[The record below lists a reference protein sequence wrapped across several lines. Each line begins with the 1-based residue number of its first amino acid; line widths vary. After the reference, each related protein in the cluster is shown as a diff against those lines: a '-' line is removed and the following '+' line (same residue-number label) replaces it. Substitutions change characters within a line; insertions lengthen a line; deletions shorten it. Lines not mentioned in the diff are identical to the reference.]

1 MSFGKRLSAVR
12 KERKISQGELAVKA
26 GVHSNLIGRYE
37 REEALPSIEVASKM
51 SDALKVSLDYLAGK
65 SDHQIDQTILD
76 FVLTI
81 QQFPAEDK
89 EHILY
94 SIEGLIQHA
103 RTRAIYKK

>member
-1 MSFGKRLSAVR
+1 M
-12 KERKISQGELAVKA
+12 AVKA

-37 REEALPSIEVASKM
+37 REEALPSVEVAAKIA
-51 SDALKVSLDYLAGK
+51 DALNVSLDYLAGK
-65 SDHQIDQTILD
+65 SNHQIDQTILD

-81 QQFPAEDK
+81 QQLPAEDK

-103 RTRAIYKK
+103 RTRMAYKK